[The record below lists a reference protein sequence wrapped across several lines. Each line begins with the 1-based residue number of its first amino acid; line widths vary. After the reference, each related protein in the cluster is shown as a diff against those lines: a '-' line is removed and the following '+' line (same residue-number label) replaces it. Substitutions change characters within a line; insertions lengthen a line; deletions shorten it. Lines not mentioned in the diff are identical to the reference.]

1 MERIKKAMT
10 LDHLLLI
17 MLVGLV
23 AGFLASHLVAGHGYG
38 LVGDII
44 VGILGALIGF
54 LLIGEWLAA
63 HVLTPL
69 GIDSASVFGQ
79 IVIAFIGAAILLAI
93 LRLVGRAGGGG
104 RFYRGRGRL
113 L

>member
-1 MERIKKAMT
+1 MT

-17 MLVGLV
+17 ILVGLV

-44 VGILGALIGF
+44 VGILGGLIGF

-69 GIDSASVFGQ
+69 GIDGASVFGQ
-79 IVIAFIGAAILLAI
+79 ILIAFVGAAILLGI
-93 LRLVGRAGGGG
+93 LRLVGRAGVGGG
-104 RFYRGRGRL
+104 RYQRRRRL

>member
-1 MERIKKAMT
+1 MT

-17 MLVGLV
+17 VLVGLV

-38 LVGDII
+38 LVGDIV

-54 LLIGEWLAA
+54 LLIGGWLAA
-63 HVLTPL
+63 HVLLPL
-69 GIDSASVFGQ
+69 GIDGASVLGQ
-79 IVIAFIGAAILLAI
+79 ILIAFVGAAILLAV
-93 LRLVGRAGGGG
+93 LRLVGRTGAGGG
-104 RFYRGRGRL
+104 RYQRRRRL